1 MGLIGSISNGN
12 WSHRS
17 PVWSVIIWVMINQI
31 TVQLEFNLITSII
44 TEWIGSKIAIS
55 EKWRNGKFLLE
66 DWQRRHKLFNVVLK
80 LRLVDLNYNFKCH
93 CLLNCPITPCPIA
106 TWQIN
111 KWKITITIENILFF
125 LIKQILNE
133 VVISFIYIYIY
144 NSWPPKNVLNNPW
157 DLHNSSQTY
166 DMIDC
171 SLISKIFFNSWSL
184 TKVHM

>member
-1 MGLIGSISNGN
+1 MQRQFSLCIWGVFCKDWWLHRKDLSMSANKWQKKTFLSIYMGLIGSISNGN

-133 VVISFIYIYIY
+133 VVSFIYIYI
-144 NSWPPKNVLNNPW
+144 
-157 DLHNSSQTY
+157 
-166 DMIDC
+166 
-171 SLISKIFFNSWSL
+171 
-184 TKVHM
+184 